1 MVIDHDYDV
10 LGEDDDV
17 SIVDSQVN
25 DTDFKAISHK
35 DALAALR
42 ASDKVSSDKVT
53 RQTQTENANFL
64 GAVCVCV
71 VLGLRV
77 FAKWFSQIYSTD
89 VCLKFIN

>member
-1 MVIDHDYDV
+1 MLVIDHDYDV
-10 LGEDDDV
+10 LGEDDDDV

-71 VLGLRV
+71 VLGHRV
-77 FAKWFSQIYSTD
+77 FDNGGLAKYTLPMF
-89 VCLKFIN
+89 V